1 MQLNE
6 LRANERFLF
15 ENVPCEKLESG
26 TILSM
31 TGRLEPYGLDN
42 FFFRSRESSFAFK
55 ITDSSQCNAI
65 KDCLLRRFVGLA
77 NLTRLPKNDEQF
89 FCLRIIFFMRMVHF
103 GRFQVILSNAVRE
116 KLRKKN
122 FDVSDYAAIAEMFQ
136 FNDGVSEEN
145 CFAFLSR
152 LPPSAELYEDI
163 TNSTESADEL
173 QTEDVTEI
181 TTSTESYDDNK
192 PDKVTKPAKK
202 IFQIEGQ
209 NCKLFVR
216 LEGEGF
222 DSCAIA
228 YRIVFTSCE
237 NQNDQLTWQLAYGN
251 MEFSDEQSFVAACVR
266 KILQESPNYISI
278 WNEYANREGD
288 FLLRHA
294 RAVGEISFLPKFNQ
308 TSDGIAL
315 TLIKDGKCDLSW
327 LSEGDRLEL
336 RKNPPPYLADSEMTW
351 QDYREWKEQNS
362 ALLKKRPPHFEIT
375 KITNDTLMLK
385 NEKDFS
391 SDGKLYFSIYGD
403 EKQIETRTEARRRIE
418 EGSSASPNL
427 GLILGSNTEQLSHS
441 FGLPAKHRQYIAP
454 RSALLSQKIFRNE
467 PTSRQIQAID
477 LALNTPDITI
487 IQGPPGTGK
496 TTVITAILERLNEIS
511 DKTNPQAGQV
521 LITSLQHD
529 AVENVIERIEIN
541 SLPTIKFGRR
551 ASDKY
556 YSPEVQ
562 LNQWCEK
569 ICNALAERHPTL
581 RQTEEA
587 RQLFELFNHY
597 MQVPSNSTAL
607 NFLNNARKFIRD
619 KTLLEETDEIISQL
633 EPLKTAD
640 SDQLLTKIYRLP
652 TTKKSFA
659 DGGQEILIDLFNE
672 LEELFA
678 PSPTRPQE
686 IMLSRLRDAAMIEE
700 PDESTLNALRKLKQE
715 LLERC
720 IKPPVFE
727 AEEPREDVT
736 EIYEQL
742 KHSMECPQDVIENI
756 IYDLYRELRDNP
768 QSIRQAVASYNFAFA
783 ATAQQSDRKEIKV
796 AKHIEKPWDDN
807 VHAQY
812 ETVIVDEAARI
823 TPGDLMIPL
832 SQASRRIILVGDQR
846 QLPHIY
852 DEEIFQALRED
863 CNLENEGDIKTS
875 MFEHLWKKAHELEQ
889 SDGIK
894 RTVTLDA
901 QYRMHPTLGN
911 FVSQNFYEPYDESFR
926 SPRPAEDFPQTISHS
941 PVRWVHIPASRGKD
955 LRSISRSLYRNCEID
970 YIVKTLDEYLA
981 DPVNDKLTF
990 GVISFY
996 RAQAQAIKHK
1006 LKDFG
1011 TRVRIG
1017 TVDEFQGMEFDVIFL
1032 SVVRSGK
1039 NFSNIDFD
1047 FLENPPPV
1055 DSEDFHEYKKQC
1067 DEIGRRIYGFLNVE
1081 NRLCVALSRQK
1092 RLLIVV
1098 GDADMFR
1105 MDDAARTAKICVPA
1119 MFNLYKLCE
1128 SEGSVVNA

>member
-1 MQLNE
+1 MQVNE
-6 LRANERFLF
+6 LQADKRFLF
-15 ENVPCEKLESG
+15 EDVSCEKLEAG
-26 TILSM
+26 AILSM
-31 TGRLEPYGLDN
+31 TGRLELYGLDE
-42 FFFRSRESSFAFK
+42 FFFRSRSGSFAFK
-55 ITDSSQCNAI
+55 ITNASQRGAI
-65 KDCLLRRFVGLA
+65 KDCLSRRFIGLA
-77 NLTRLPKNDEQF
+77 NLAALPKNEEQF
-89 FCLRIIFFMRMVHF
+89 FCLRIIFFIRKVHF

-116 KLRKKN
+116 KLREKN
-122 FDVSDYAAIAEMFQ
+122 IDVSDNAAIAAMFQ
-136 FNDGVSEEN
+136 FNDSVSDEN
-145 CFAFLSR
+145 CFAFLST
-152 LPPSAELYEDI
+152 LPPP
-163 TNSTESADEL
+163 DEPVN
-173 QTEDVTEI
+173 E
-181 TTSTESYDDNK
+181 TSTEDATELDESK
-192 PDKVTKPAKK
+192 ESAESKELEAAEPTKK
-202 IFQIEGQ
+202 IFQIVGKD
-209 NCKLFVR
+209 CKLLVR

-222 DSCAIA
+222 DSRAIA
-228 YRIVFTSCE
+228 YRVVFTSRE
-237 NQNDQLTWQLAYGN
+237 NQNEQLALQLAYGN
-251 MEFSDEQSFVAACVR
+251 MEFSDEHSFVAARVR
-266 KILQESPNYISI
+266 EILQESPNYISI
-278 WNEYANREGD
+278 WNECANREGD

-327 LSEGDRLEL
+327 LSAGDRLEL
-336 RKNPPPYLADSEMTW
+336 REEPPPYLVDSEMTW
-351 QDYREWKEQNS
+351 QDYQAWKSQNS
-362 ALLKKRPPHFEIT
+362 ALLKKKPPHFEIA
-375 KITNDTLMLK
+375 KITEETLTLK
-385 NEKDFS
+385 SEKIFS
-391 SDGKLYFSIYGD
+391 SDSKLYFSIYGD

-418 EGSSASPNL
+418 EGTSASSNL
-427 GLILGSNTEQLSHS
+427 GLILGSKAEQLSQS
-441 FGLPAKHRQYIAP
+441 FGLLAQSRQYIAP

-467 PTSRQIQAID
+467 PTPRQIQAIE
-477 LALNTPDITI
+477 LALNTPDIAI

-511 DKTNPQAGQV
+511 DKTKPQAGQV

-529 AVENVIERIEIN
+529 AVENVIERVEIN

-551 ASDKY
+551 ARDEDQST
-556 YSPEVQ
+556 EIQ
-562 LNQWCEK
+562 LNRWCEK
-569 ICNALAERHPTL
+569 IRDALAEKHPTL

-597 MQVPSNSTAL
+597 MQAPSNSTAL
-607 NFLNNARKFIRD
+607 NCLNSARKFIRD
-619 KTLLEETDEIISQL
+619 AMLLEEVNEIISQL
-633 EPLKTAD
+633 EPLKTSD
-640 SDQLLTKIYRLP
+640 SNELLTKIYRLP
-652 TTKKSFA
+652 TTEKSFA

-678 PSPTRPQE
+678 PQPTPSQE
-686 IMLSRLRDAAMIEE
+686 IMLSTLRDAALAEQS
-700 PDESTLNALRKLKQE
+700 DESTLNALRELKQE
-715 LLERC
+715 LLARC
-720 IKPPVFE
+720 INPPAFE
-727 AEEPREDVT
+727 VQEVRDDVT

-742 KHSMECPQDVIENI
+742 KSSLERPQDAAENI

-768 QSIRQAVASYNFAFA
+768 QVVRQAVASYNFAFA
-783 ATAQQSDRKEIKV
+783 ATAQQSDRTEIKI
-796 AKHIEKPWDDN
+796 AKKVENPKDDK

-863 CNLENEGDIKTS
+863 GHLENESDIKTS
-875 MFEHLWKKAHELEQ
+875 MFEHLWNKAHELEH

-911 FVSQNFYEPYDESFR
+911 FVSQNFYEPYGESFR
-926 SPRPAEDFPQTISHS
+926 SPRPAEDFSQAICPS
-941 PVRWVHIPASRGKD
+941 PVRWVNIPANRGKD
-955 LRSISRSLYRNCEID
+955 LRSASRSLYRTCEID
-970 YIVKTLDEYLA
+970 YIAKTLDEYLA
-981 DPVNDKLTF
+981 DPKNEKLSF

-996 RAQAQAIKHK
+996 RAQAQAIKRK

-1032 SVVRSGK
+1032 SIVRSGK
-1039 NFSNIDFD
+1039 SFSNVDFD

-1055 DSEDFHEYKKQC
+1055 ADKEAFDEYKKRR
-1067 DEIGRRIYGFLNVE
+1067 DEIGGKIYGFLNVE

-1105 MDDAARTAKICVPA
+1105 ANDAARIAKICVPA

-1128 SEGSVVNA
+1128 SEGSIVNA

>member
-1 MQLNE
+1 MQVNE
-6 LRANERFLF
+6 LRADERFLF
-15 ENVPCEKLESG
+15 EDVPCEKLEAG
-26 TILSM
+26 AILST
-31 TGRLEPYGLDN
+31 TGRLEPYGSN
-42 FFFRSRESSFAFK
+42 EFFFRSRAGSFAFK
-55 ITDSSQCNAI
+55 ITETLQRRTI
-65 KDCLLRRFVGLA
+65 KDCLSRRFVGLA
-77 NLTRLPKNDEQF
+77 SLAALPKNDEKF
-89 FCLRIIFFMRMVHF
+89 FCLRIIFFMRTVHF
-103 GRFQVILSNAVRE
+103 GRFQVILSNSVRE
-116 KLRKKN
+116 KLREKN
-122 FDVSDYAAIAEMFQ
+122 FDVSDNATIAKMFQ
-136 FNDGVSEEN
+136 FSDGVSEEN
-145 CFAFLSR
+145 CFAFLST
-152 LPPSAELYEDI
+152 LPPPAEPSEDEQPPEDAAELAE
-163 TNSTESADEL
+163 STEADEAK
-173 QTEDVTEI
+173 ESDVTE
-181 TTSTESYDDNK
+181 
-192 PDKVTKPAKK
+192 PAKK
-202 IFQIEGQ
+202 VFRIEGKD
-209 NCKLFVR
+209 CKLLVR

-222 DSCAIA
+222 DSRAIA
-228 YRIVFTSCE
+228 YRVIFTSRE
-237 NQNDQLTWQLAYGN
+237 NQNEQLALQLAYGN
-251 MEFSDEQSFVAACVR
+251 MEFSDEQSFVAARVR
-266 KILQESPNYISI
+266 EILQESPNYISI

-288 FLLRHA
+288 FLLRRA
-294 RAVGEISFLPKFNQ
+294 RAVGTISFLPKFNQ

-327 LSEGDRLEL
+327 LSVGDRVEM
-336 RKNPPPYLADSEMTW
+336 REEPPPYLADSKMTW
-351 QDYREWKEQNS
+351 QDYQAWKEQNS

-375 KITNDTLMLK
+375 KITDDTLTLK
-385 NEKDFS
+385 SEKLFS

-418 EGSSASPNL
+418 EGTCASPNL
-427 GLILGSNTEQLSHS
+427 GLILGSNLEQLSQS
-441 FGLPAKHRQYIAP
+441 FGLPAQNRQYIAP

-467 PTSRQIQAID
+467 PTPRQIQAIE
-477 LALNTPDITI
+477 LALNTPDIAI

-511 DKTNPQAGQV
+511 DKTEPQAGQV

-551 ASDKY
+551 ARDEDQ
-556 YSPEVQ
+556 SPEIQ
-562 LNQWCEK
+562 LNRWCEK
-569 ICNALAERHPTL
+569 IRDALAEKHPTL

-587 RQLFELFNHY
+587 HQLFELFNHY
-597 MQVPSNSTAL
+597 MQSPSNSTAL

-619 KTLLEETDEIISQL
+619 KTLPEEVDEIISQL
-633 EPLKTAD
+633 QPLKTVD
-640 SDQLLTKIYRLP
+640 SDELLTKIYRLP
-652 TTKKSFA
+652 TTEKSFA

-678 PSPTRPQE
+678 PQPTSTQE
-686 IMLSRLRDAAMIEE
+686 IMLSTLRDAALAEE
-700 PDESTLNALRKLKQE
+700 PDENILNALRELKQE
-715 LLERC
+715 LLARC

-727 AEEPREDVT
+727 AQEARDDVT

-742 KHSMECPQDVIENI
+742 KRSPERPQDAAENI

-768 QSIRQAVASYNFAFA
+768 QAVRQAVASYNFAFA
-783 ATAQQSDRKEIKV
+783 ATAQQSDREEIKV
-796 AKHIEKPWDDN
+796 AKNLEKPWDDK

-863 CNLENEGDIKTS
+863 GQLENEGDIKTS
-875 MFEHLWKKAHELEQ
+875 MFEHLWNKARELEK

-911 FVSQNFYEPYDESFR
+911 FVSQNFYEPYGEGFR
-926 SPRPAEDFPQTISHS
+926 SPRPAEDFTQAICPS

-955 LRSISRSLYRNCEID
+955 LRSAGRSLYRTCEID
-970 YIVKTLDEYLA
+970 YIAATLDAYLS

-996 RAQAQAIKHK
+996 RAQAQAIKRK

-1039 NFSNIDFD
+1039 NFSNVDFD
-1047 FLENPPPV
+1047 FPENPPLAA
-1055 DSEDFHEYKKQC
+1055 DEEAFDEYKKRR
-1067 DEIGRRIYGFLNVE
+1067 DEIGGRIYGFLNVE

-1105 MDDAARTAKICVPA
+1105 ATAAARIAKICVPA

>member
-1 MQLNE
+1 MQVNE
-6 LRANERFLF
+6 LRADERFLF
-15 ENVPCEKLESG
+15 DDVPCEKLDSS
-26 TILSM
+26 TILST
-31 TGRLEPYGLDN
+31 TGRLEPYGLDD
-42 FFFRSRESSFAFK
+42 FFFRSRVGSFAFK
-55 ITDSSQCNAI
+55 ITDASQRNAI
-65 KDCLLRRFVGLA
+65 KDCLSRRFIGLA
-77 NLTRLPKNDEQF
+77 NLNALPKNNEQF
-89 FCLRIIFFMRMVHF
+89 FCLRIIFFMRKVNF

-116 KLRKKN
+116 KLREKN
-122 FDVSDYAAIAEMFQ
+122 IDVANNAATAQLFQ
-136 FNDGVSEEN
+136 FSDGVSEGN
-145 CFAFLSR
+145 CFAFLSK
-152 LPPSAELYEDI
+152 LPPPEELLEEP
-163 TNSTESADEL
+163 TLENNTES
-173 QTEDVTEI
+173 DVVKEPV
-181 TTSTESYDDNK
+181 TSE
-192 PDKVTKPAKK
+192 PAKK

-209 NCKLFVR
+209 GCKLLVR

-222 DSCAIA
+222 DSRAIA
-228 YRIVFTSCE
+228 YRVIFTSRD
-237 NQNDQLTWQLAYGN
+237 NQNDLLALQLAYGN
-251 MEFSDEQSFVAACVR
+251 MEFSDEQSFVAARVR
-266 KILQESPNYISI
+266 EILQESPNYISI

-308 TSDGIAL
+308 TSDGIVL
-315 TLIKDGKCDLSW
+315 TLINDGKCDLSW
-327 LSEGDRLEL
+327 LSAGDRVEL
-336 RKNPPPYLADSEMTW
+336 RTEPPPYLADSGMTW
-351 QDYREWKEQNS
+351 QDYQVWKRQNVE
-362 ALLKKRPPHFEIT
+362 LLKKRPMYFEIA
-375 KITNDTLMLK
+375 KITNGTLILK
-385 NEKDFS
+385 SEKNLS
-391 SDGKLYFSIYGD
+391 TEGKLYFSIYGD

-418 EGSSASPNL
+418 EGTCASPNL
-427 GLILGSNTEQLSHS
+427 GLILGSKTEQLSQS
-441 FGLPAKHRQYIAP
+441 FGFPAQSRQHIAP
-454 RSALLSQKIFRNE
+454 RSALLNQKIFRNE
-467 PTSRQIQAID
+467 PTPRQIQAIE

-511 DKTNPQAGQV
+511 DKTKPQVGQV

-529 AVENVIERIEIN
+529 AVENVIERIKIN

-551 ASDKY
+551 ARDEDQL
-556 YSPEVQ
+556 PEVQ
-562 LNQWCEK
+562 LNQWCEEVRD
-569 ICNALAERHPTL
+569 ALDKKHPTL
-581 RQTEEA
+581 QQTEEE
-587 RQLFELFNHY
+587 RRLFELFNHY
-597 MQVPSNSTAL
+597 TQAPSNLTAL
-607 NFLNNARKFIRD
+607 HFLRNARKFIRD
-619 KTLLEETDEIISQL
+619 KMLIEEVDEIISQL
-633 EPLKTAD
+633 EPLKTVE
-640 SDQLLTKIYRLP
+640 SNELLTKIYRLP
-652 TTKKSFA
+652 TTAQSFA

-678 PSPTRPQE
+678 PQPTPTQE
-686 IMLSRLRDAAMIEE
+686 IMLSTLRDAALVEE
-700 PDESTLNALRKLKQE
+700 PDEKTLNALHGLKQE
-715 LLERC
+715 LLARC

-727 AEEPREDVT
+727 AQETREDIT

-742 KHSMECPQDVIENI
+742 KRSLKRPQNAAENI
-756 IYDLYRELRDNP
+756 IYELYRELRDNS
-768 QSIRQAVASYNFAFA
+768 QAVRQAVAAYNFAFA
-783 ATAQQSDRKEIKV
+783 ATAQQSDRKEIKI
-796 AKHIEKPWDDN
+796 AKNLKKPWDYK

-863 CNLENEGDIKTS
+863 GQLENEGDIKTS
-875 MFEHLWKKAHELEQ
+875 MFEHLWNKAHELEQ

-911 FVSQNFYEPYDESFR
+911 FVSRNFYEPYGEGFR
-926 SPRPAEDFPQTISHS
+926 SPRPAEDFLQSICPS

-955 LRSISRSLYRNCEID
+955 LRSGSRSLYRDCEID
-970 YIVKTLDEYLA
+970 YIVATLDTYLA
-981 DPVNDKLTF
+981 DPKNEKLSF

-996 RAQAQAIKHK
+996 RAQAQAIKDK

-1039 NFSNIDFD
+1039 NFSDVDFD
-1047 FLENPPPV
+1047 FLENPPSAA
-1055 DSEDFHEYKKQC
+1055 DKEGFNEYKKRR
-1067 DEIGRRIYGFLNVE
+1067 DEIGGKIYGFLNVE

-1105 MDDAARTAKICVPA
+1105 NEISARTAKICVPA
-1119 MFNLYKLCE
+1119 MYKLYKLCE

>member
-6 LRANERFLF
+6 LRADERFLF
-15 ENVPCEKLESG
+15 EDVPCEKLETS

-31 TGRLEPYGLDN
+31 TGRLELYGLDE
-42 FFFRSRESSFAFK
+42 FFFRSRSGSFAFK
-55 ITDSSQCNAI
+55 ITDASQRGAI
-65 KDCLLRRFVGLA
+65 KDCLSRRFIGLA
-77 NLTRLPKNDEQF
+77 NLAVLPKNDEQF
-89 FCLRIIFFMRMVHF
+89 FCLRIIFFMRKVHF

-116 KLRKKN
+116 KLREKN
-122 FDVSDYAAIAEMFQ
+122 FDVSDNAAITEMFQ
-136 FNDGVSEEN
+136 FSDGVSEEN
-145 CFAFLSR
+145 CFAFLST
-152 LPPSAELYEDI
+152 LPPPAEPVNE
-163 TNSTESADEL
+163 
-173 QTEDVTEI
+173 
-181 TTSTESYDDNK
+181 TSTEDTTGLDESKELAESKEPEAAEPN
-192 PDKVTKPAKK
+192 KK

-209 NCKLFVR
+209 DCKLLVR

-222 DSCAIA
+222 DSRAIA
-228 YRIVFTSCE
+228 YRVVFTSRE
-237 NQNDQLTWQLAYGN
+237 NQNEQLALQLAYGN
-251 MEFSDEQSFVAACVR
+251 MEFSDEQSFVAARVR
-266 KILQESPNYISI
+266 EILQESPNYISI

-288 FLLRHA
+288 FLLRRA

-327 LSEGDRLEL
+327 LSAGDRLEL
-336 RKNPPPYLADSEMTW
+336 REEPPPYLADNEMTW
-351 QDYREWKEQNS
+351 QDYQAWKAQNS
-362 ALLKKRPPHFEIT
+362 ALLKKKPPHFEIA
-375 KITNDTLMLK
+375 KITEETLTLK
-385 NEKDFS
+385 SERIFS
-391 SDGKLYFSIYGD
+391 SDSKLYFSIYGD

-418 EGSSASPNL
+418 EAKSASPNL
-427 GLILGSNTEQLSHS
+427 GLILGSKAEQLSQS
-441 FGLPAKHRQYIAP
+441 FGLPAQSRQYISP

-467 PTSRQIQAID
+467 PTPRQIQAIE

-511 DKTNPQAGQV
+511 DKTKPQTGQV

-551 ASDKY
+551 VRDEEQ
-556 YSPEVQ
+556 SPEIQ

-569 ICNALAERHPTL
+569 IRDALAEKHPTL

-597 MQVPSNSTAL
+597 MQAPSNSTAL

-619 KTLLEETDEIISQL
+619 KTLLEEVNEIISQL
-633 EPLKTAD
+633 EPLKTSD
-640 SDQLLTKIYRLP
+640 SNELLTKIYRLP
-652 TTKKSFA
+652 TTEKSFA

-678 PSPTRPQE
+678 PQPTPPQE
-686 IMLSRLRDAAMIEE
+686 IMLSTLRDAALAEH
-700 PDESTLNALRKLKQE
+700 PDESTLKALRELKQE
-715 LLERC
+715 LLARC
-720 IKPPVFE
+720 IKPPIFE
-727 AEEPREDVT
+727 VQEARDDVT
-736 EIYEQL
+736 EIYEQIKRSL
-742 KHSMECPQDVIENI
+742 ERPQDATENI

-768 QSIRQAVASYNFAFA
+768 QAVRQAVASYNFAFA
-783 ATAQQSDRKEIKV
+783 ATAQQSDRTEIKI
-796 AKHIEKPWDDN
+796 AKNLETPWEDK

-863 CNLENEGDIKTS
+863 GQLENEGDIKTS
-875 MFEHLWKKAHELEQ
+875 MFEHLWNKAQELEQ

-911 FVSQNFYEPYDESFR
+911 FVSQNFYEPYGESFR
-926 SPRPAEDFPQTISHS
+926 SPRPAEDFQQAICLS
-941 PVRWVHIPASRGKD
+941 PVRWVNIPANRGKD
-955 LRSISRSLYRNCEID
+955 LRSASRSLYRTCEID
-970 YIVKTLDEYLA
+970 YIAKTLDEYLA
-981 DPVNDKLTF
+981 DPKNKKLSF

-996 RAQAQAIKHK
+996 RAQAQAIKRK

-1039 NFSNIDFD
+1039 NFSNVDFD

-1055 DSEDFHEYKKQC
+1055 ADKEAFNKYKKRR
-1067 DEIGRRIYGFLNVE
+1067 DEIGGKIYGFLNVE

-1105 MDDAARTAKICVPA
+1105 ANDAARTAKICVPA
-1119 MFNLYKLCE
+1119 MYNLYKLCE

>member
-1 MQLNE
+1 M
-6 LRANERFLF
+6 
-15 ENVPCEKLESG
+15 
-26 TILSM
+26 SM
-31 TGRLEPYGLDN
+31 TGRLEPYGVDE
-42 FFFRSRESSFAFK
+42 FFFRSRAGSFAFK
-55 ITDSSQCNAI
+55 ITDISQRGAI
-65 KDCLLRRFVGLA
+65 KDCLSRRFIGLTS
-77 NLTRLPKNDEQF
+77 LTTLPKNDEQF
-89 FCLRIIFFMRMVHF
+89 FCLRIIFFMRTVHF

-116 KLRKKN
+116 KLREKN
-122 FDVSDYAAIAEMFQ
+122 FDVSDNAAVAKIFQ
-136 FNDGVSEEN
+136 FSDGVSNEN
-145 CFAFLSR
+145 CFAFLST
-152 LPPSAELYEDI
+152 LPPPEEIIEVENERGREVAE
-163 TNSTESADEL
+163 
-173 QTEDVTEI
+173 
-181 TTSTESYDDNK
+181 
-192 PDKVTKPAKK
+192 PDKKV
-202 IFQIEGQ
+202 FQIEGQ
-209 NCKLFVR
+209 DCKLLVR

-222 DSCAIA
+222 DSRAIA
-228 YRIVFTSCE
+228 YRVVFTSRE
-237 NQNDQLTWQLAYGN
+237 NQNDRLALQLAYGN
-251 MEFSDEQSFVAACVR
+251 MEFSDEQSFVASRVR
-266 KILQESPNYISI
+266 DILQESPNYINI

-288 FLLRHA
+288 FLLRRA

-327 LSEGDRLEL
+327 LSAGDHLEL
-336 RKNPPPYLADSEMTW
+336 REEPPSYFTDKEMTW
-351 QDYREWKEQNS
+351 QDYRAWKEQNS
-362 ALLKKRPPHFEIT
+362 TLLKKRPPHFEIT
-375 KITNDTLMLK
+375 KITNDTLTLK
-385 NEKDFS
+385 SDKLFS

-403 EKQIETRTEARRRIE
+403 EKQIETRTEARRRIQ
-418 EGSSASPNL
+418 EGRSASPNL
-427 GLILGSNTEQLSHS
+427 GLILGSKIEQLSQS
-441 FGLPAKHRQYIAP
+441 FGLPAQNRQYIAP

-467 PTSRQIQAID
+467 PTPRQIQAID

-511 DKTNPQAGQV
+511 DKTKPQAGQV

-551 ASDKY
+551 AHDEDQ
-556 YSPEVQ
+556 SPEIQ

-569 ICNALAERHPTL
+569 IRNALAEKHPTL

-597 MQVPSNSTAL
+597 MQAPSNSTAL
-607 NFLNNARKFIRD
+607 NFLNNARKFIRE
-619 KTLLEETDEIISQL
+619 KNLLKEVDEIISQL
-633 EPLKTAD
+633 QPLKTVD
-640 SDQLLTKIYRLP
+640 SDELLTKIYRLP
-652 TTKKSFA
+652 TTESSFD

-678 PSPTRPQE
+678 PSPTPPQE
-686 IMLSRLRDAAMIEE
+686 IMLLTLRDAALAEQ
-700 PDESTLNALRKLKQE
+700 PDELNLNALRELKQE
-715 LLERC
+715 LLARC
-720 IKPPVFE
+720 IKPLIFE
-727 AEEPREDVT
+727 AQEARDDVT

-742 KHSMECPQDVIENI
+742 KRSLERPQDAAENI

-768 QSIRQAVASYNFAFA
+768 QSVRQAVAAYNFAFA

-796 AKHIEKPWDDN
+796 AKNVEKPWDDN
-807 VHAQY
+807 VHAEY

-863 CNLENEGDIKTS
+863 GQLENEGDIKTS

-911 FVSQNFYEPYDESFR
+911 FVSRNFYEPYDESFR
-926 SPRPAEDFPQTISHS
+926 SPRPAEDFPQAICLS

-955 LRSISRSLYRNCEID
+955 LRSAGHSLYRTCEID
-970 YIVKTLDEYLA
+970 YIAKTLDEYLA

-996 RAQAQAIKHK
+996 RAQAQAIKRK

-1039 NFSNIDFD
+1039 NFSNVDFD

-1055 DSEDFHEYKKQC
+1055 AYKEAFDEYKRRR
-1067 DEIGRRIYGFLNVE
+1067 DEIGGKIYGFLNVE

-1105 MDDAARTAKICVPA
+1105 TGNAARTAKICVPA